1 MAFENNDRREF
12 LKVGSGALAATALT
26 SAVSWTARSYAQI
39 PGANDRVRVGIVGC
53 GDRMKGGDLPAFQ
66 SSAKDMNF
74 QIVAVSDIW
83 NRRREEGAAF
93 IEKLCGNPVDPVRN
107 NDELYAR
114 KDVDA
119 VIVATADFQHALH
132 GIEAVN
138 AGRDA
143 YVEKPTAHTMDDA
156 RKFRAAVHKSG
167 KIVQVGTQRRS
178 TPKYMKAAEY
188 IKSGAFGDIVMVEMT
203 WNVNQPGR
211 WRRPD
216 VVPLLKE
223 ADTDWKRYLL
233 NRPMVAFDARKYL
246 EFRLFWPYSSGI
258 PDQWLVHQIDTVH
271 WFTGLPHPR
280 SVVANGGIYLW
291 KDGRQNW
298 DTMTAVFDY
307 GPLDDLTKGFQVQ
320 YSSRFTNSA
329 GGVKEL
335 YYSNGGMID
344 MDKGVVTNTG
354 GLSAHSAAE
363 MDMKPNLLNG
373 FALSD
378 KSESVS
384 TDANTH
390 GDPETAANMRNWMEC
405 VRSRKTPNASIEA
418 GYSHSIAL
426 CMNVAAIQ
434 TGLKVTFDEKT
445 QQVMAGG
452 KVYA

>member
-1 MAFENNDRREF
+1 MPFENSNRREF
-12 LKVGSGALAATALT
+12 LKTGSAALAATAL
-26 SAVSWTARSYAQI
+26 SSTASSYAQI
-39 PGANDRVRVGIVGC
+39 LGANDRVRVGVVGC
-53 GDRMKGGDLPAFQ
+53 GDRMKQALIPAFLQ
-66 SSAKDMNF
+66 NSKDTNF
-74 QIVAVSDIW
+74 QLVAVSDIW
-83 NRRREEGAAF
+83 NRRREEGAAY
-93 IEKLCGNPVDPVRN
+93 INKLSGSSVDTVRN

-114 KDVDA
+114 KDIDA
-119 VIVATADFQHALH
+119 VLVATADFQHALH
-132 GIEAVN
+132 GVEAVN

-156 RKFRAAVHKSG
+156 RKFRAAVHKTG

-178 TPKYMKAAEY
+178 TPSYMKAAEY

-216 VVPLLKE
+216 VVPLLKAE
-223 ADTDWKRYLL
+223 DTDWKRYLL
-233 NRPMVAFDARKYL
+233 NRPMVPFDARKYL

-291 KDGRQNW
+291 KDGRENW

-307 GPLDDLTKGFQVQ
+307 GPLDDPTKGFQVQ

-344 MDKGVVTNTG
+344 MDKQTVTNTG
-354 GLSAHSAAE
+354 GLSARSAAE
-363 MDMKPNLLNG
+363 MGMKPNLLNG
-373 FALSD
+373 FSLVE
-378 KSESVS
+378 KVETVS
-384 TDANTH
+384 TDADTH
-390 GDPETAANMRNWMEC
+390 SDPQTSANMRNWMEC

-426 CMNVAAIQ
+426 CMNVAAVQ
-434 TGLKVTFDEKT
+434 TGLKATFDEKT

-452 KVYA
+452 KVFA

>member
-1 MAFENNDRREF
+1 MDLKDNNRRAF
-12 LKVGSGALAATALT
+12 LKTGGVALAATA
-26 SAVSWTARSYAQI
+26 VSWNASSYAAI
-39 PGANDRVRVGIVGC
+39 VGSNDRVRVGVVGC
-53 GDRMKGGDLPAFQ
+53 GDRMKGALIPAFLQ
-66 SSAKDMNF
+66 NAKDMNF
-74 QIVAVSDIW
+74 QFVAVSDIW
-83 NRRREEGAAF
+83 NRRREEGAAY
-93 IEKLCGNPVDPVRN
+93 IQKLSGDPVDPVRN

-114 KDVDA
+114 KDIDA
-119 VIVATADFQHALH
+119 VLIATADFQHALH
-132 GIEAVN
+132 GVEAVN

-156 RKFRAAVHKSG
+156 RKFRAAVHKTG

-178 TPKYMKAAEY
+178 TPSYIKAAEY

-211 WRRPD
+211 WRRPKE
-216 VVPLLKE
+216 VPLLKE
-223 ADTDWKRYLL
+223 EDTDWKRYLL
-233 NRPMVAFDARKYL
+233 NRPMAPFDARKYL

-344 MDKGVVTNTG
+344 MDKQTVTSTG
-354 GLSAHSAAE
+354 GLSARSAAE
-363 MDMKPNLLNG
+363 MDMKPNLLNS
-373 FALSD
+373 FSLTENATPT
-378 KSESVS
+378 S
-384 TDANTH
+384 TAADTGA
-390 GDPETAANMRNWMEC
+390 DPQTSANMRNWMEC

-434 TGLKVTFDEKT
+434 TGQKVTFDDKT

>member
-1 MAFENNDRREF
+1 
-12 LKVGSGALAATALT
+12 
-26 SAVSWTARSYAQI
+26 
-39 PGANDRVRVGIVGC
+39 
-53 GDRMKGGDLPAFQ
+53 
-66 SSAKDMNF
+66 MNF
-74 QIVAVSDIW
+74 EFVAISDLW
-83 NRRREEGAAF
+83 NRRRDEGVGY
-93 IEKLCGNPVDPVRN
+93 IEKLSGAKVDAVRN

-119 VIVATADFQHALH
+119 VLVATADFQHALH
-132 GIEAVN
+132 GVEAVN

-143 YVEKPTAHTMDDA
+143 YVEKPTAHTMADA
-156 RKFRAAVHKSG
+156 KAFRAAVHKTG

-178 TPKYMKAAEY
+178 TPAYMKAAEY
-188 IKSGAFGDIVMVEMT
+188 IKSGQFGDIVMVEMT

-216 VVPLLKE
+216 QVPLLKE
-223 ADTDWKRYLL
+223 EDTDWKRYLL
-233 NRPMVAFDARKYL
+233 NRPHVPFDARKYL

-291 KDGRQNW
+291 KDGRENW

-307 GPLDDLTKGFQVQ
+307 GPLDDPTKGFQVQ

-344 MDKGVVTNTG
+344 MDKQQVTPTG
-354 GLSAHSAAE
+354 GMSAREAAAMGMKENKLKAFSLSEEAQGSY
-363 MDMKPNLLNG
+363 
-373 FALSD
+373 S
-378 KSESVS
+378 
-384 TDANTH
+384 DANT
-390 GDPETAANMRNWMEC
+390 GKDPMTIANMRNWMEC

-434 TGLKVTFDEKT
+434 TGQKVTFDDKT